1 MTRRRM
7 MCPRSAIC
15 HMCWARTNSVVLT
28 KNQWKCSSSWPSL
41 RRTLS
46 KYVTLSVDNLVSLNE
61 QQLVDS
67 VSQRADELKPLGYE
81 SLPHFSPKSL
91 LSRPESEDPKVLTSQ
106 LYLFFFEFRRIR
118 HRTRMLIPFPARLC
132 ALSLLKCNKFP
143 PCLQRKVPKFNR
155 LFLHGI
161 MTPALQ
167 SVGCKYHT

>member
-1 MTRRRM
+1 M

-28 KNQWKCSSSWPSL
+28 KKQWKCSSSWPSL

-61 QQLVDS
+61 QQFVDS

-132 ALSLLKCNKFP
+132 ALSLTVQQGSSLLSAQGTQVEQIIFTRGHDP
-143 PCLQRKVPKFNR
+143 S
-155 LFLHGI
+155 
-161 MTPALQ
+161 TPVRRARSLTA
-167 SVGCKYHT
+167 VG